1 MKYCGLLSPCACDFQ
16 TFLHFHAILAGMTA
30 IGEISLSLRFP
41 SNKAL
46 LFLSYPQLSA
56 NYILTKFDH
65 FSTATFGQNHDR
77 RNPFRNIPRR
87 EMAHCFLFHFQKMC
101 FNQSFVAFPP
111 CGYKIYRDGW

>member
-16 TFLHFHAILAGMTA
+16 TFLHFRAILAGMTA

-56 NYILTKFDH
+56 NYIYSDQIRPLFN
-65 FSTATFGQNHDR
+65 SN
-77 RNPFRNIPRR
+77 FRS
-87 EMAHCFLFHFQKMC
+87 E
-101 FNQSFVAFPP
+101 S
-111 CGYKIYRDGW
+111 